1 VKEDFLHYI
10 WKHKLLA
17 LKQLKTTQK
26 ESIQLLNSG
35 EHNHNTGPD
44 FFNAQLKIGN
54 QLWAGNVEIHI
65 KSSDW
70 YVHGHEKDDN
80 YDAVVLH
87 VVWENDI
94 EVYRKDNSVIPTL
107 ELKKFID
114 KKILTNYQKLFS
126 VSQKWI
132 NCEHE
137 IDTIDVFSL
146 NNWLERLYIER
157 LEQKSKLIQKLLD
170 ASKNDWEAVLF
181 KMLAKSFGLKV
192 NGNAFLSLAN
202 SVDFSIIRKEKHKLI
217 SIEALLFGLA
227 GLLNDTIEDGY
238 YQELQKEY
246 NYLLKKYQLVSPV
259 KSQIQFFRL
268 RPSNFPTIR
277 IAQLATLLYQ
287 YQNLFSKVIAITS
300 LEEMYKLFDISMS
313 NYWKEH
319 YSFTSISKKYNKKLS
334 KSFIDLILINT
345 IIPLQFMYLQQNHK
359 LNEERLLHVVKQ
371 IKPEKNALIDKF
383 NALKIAS
390 KNALESQALLQ
401 LKNEYCMKQRCLQCV
416 IGNFLL
422 TNK

>member
-1 VKEDFLHYI
+1 MKEDFLHYI
-10 WKHKLLA
+10 WKHKLVA

-70 YVHGHEKDDN
+70 YIHGHEKDDN
-80 YDAVVLH
+80 YDTVVLH

-94 EVYRKDNSVIPTL
+94 EVYRKDNSPIPTL

-114 KKILTNYQKLFS
+114 KKVLTNYQKLFS
-126 VSQKWI
+126 VPQKWI
-132 NCEHE
+132 NCEHN
-137 IDTIDVFSL
+137 IDIIDAFSL

-157 LEQKSKLIQKLLD
+157 LEQKSTLIQKLLD
-170 ASKNDWEAVLF
+170 VSKNDWEAVLF

-192 NGNAFLSLAN
+192 NGDAFLSLAN
-202 SVDFSIIRKEKHKLI
+202 SVDFSIIRKEKHNLK

-246 NYLLKKYQLVSPV
+246 NYLLKKYQLESPV

-268 RPSNFPTIR
+268 RPNNFPTIR

-287 YQNLFSKVIAITS
+287 YQNLFSKVIAITK
-300 LEEMYKLFDISMS
+300 LEELYELFDISMP

-319 YSFTSISKKYNKKLS
+319 YSFTSISKKSNKKLS
-334 KSFIDLILINT
+334 KPFIDLILINT

-371 IKPEKNALIDKF
+371 IKPEKNAVIDKF

-390 KNALESQALLQ
+390 KSALESQALLQ
-401 LKNEYCMKQRCLQCV
+401 LKNEYCTKQRCLQCV
-416 IGNFLL
+416 IGNSILRC
-422 TNK
+422 

>member
-1 VKEDFLHYI
+1 MKEDFLHYI

-114 KKILTNYQKLFS
+114 KKILTNYQQLFS

-157 LEQKSKLIQKLLD
+157 LEQKSKLIQKLLN

-371 IKPEKNALIDKF
+371 IKPEKNAVIDKF

-401 LKNEYCMKQRCLQCV
+401 LKNEYCIKQQCLQCV

>member
-1 VKEDFLHYI
+1 MKEDFLHYI
-10 WKHKLLA
+10 WKHKLVA

-70 YVHGHEKDDN
+70 YIHGHEKDDN
-80 YDAVVLH
+80 YDTVVLH

-94 EVYRKDNSVIPTL
+94 EVYRKDNSPIPTL

-114 KKILTNYQKLFS
+114 KKVLTNYQKLFS
-126 VSQKWI
+126 VPQKWI
-132 NCEHE
+132 NCEHN
-137 IDTIDVFSL
+137 IDIIDAFSL

-157 LEQKSKLIQKLLD
+157 LEQKSTLIQKLLD
-170 ASKNDWEAVLF
+170 VSKNDWEAVLF

-192 NGNAFLSLAN
+192 NGDAFLSLAN
-202 SVDFSIIRKEKHKLI
+202 SVDFSIIRKEKHNLK

-246 NYLLKKYQLVSPV
+246 NYLLKKYQLESPV

-268 RPSNFPTIR
+268 RPNNFPTIR

-287 YQNLFSKVIAITS
+287 YQNLFSKVIAITK
-300 LEEMYKLFDISMS
+300 LEELYELFDISMP

-319 YSFTSISKKYNKKLS
+319 YSFTSISKKSNKKLS
-334 KSFIDLILINT
+334 KPFIDLILINT

-371 IKPEKNALIDKF
+371 IKPEKNAVIDKF

-390 KNALESQALLQ
+390 KSALESQALLQ
-401 LKNEYCMKQRCLQCV
+401 LKNEYCAKQRCLQCV
-416 IGNFLL
+416 IGNSILRC
-422 TNK
+422 